1 MAAPATRPARGP
13 GRILVVDDLAANIRL
28 LERALTEQGYQ
39 VTSAG
44 DGEAALD
51 AIGRELPDMVL
62 SDVRMPRCDGFD
74 LCRTLRAAPLTR
86 LLPIVL
92 MTATTDPE
100 DRLRA
105 IEAGATDFIMKPVD
119 QAELRARVRSLM
131 QLKRF
136 TDDLDSAEAVLRSL
150 ALMIEA
156 RDPYTEGHCERLAR
170 YGADLG
176 IRLGLGED
184 EIDALSRGGYFHDI
198 GKIALPDSILL
209 KPAALTPE
217 ETAHMRQHP
226 VHGANVIAHFAAYQ
240 NVADIV
246 RHHHER
252 LDGSGYPD
260 GLRGDAVPLLAQ
272 LVGIVDVFDA
282 LTTAR
287 AYRGAIPVAEAIDE
301 LRREVQRGWRRADL
315 VEAFAAMIHERRPRL
330 G

>member
-1 MAAPATRPARGP
+1 MAAPSPRAARGP
-13 GRILVVDDLAANIRL
+13 GRILVVDDMAANIRL
-28 LERALTEQGYQ
+28 LERLLTDQGYH

-51 AIGRELPDMVL
+51 AIARDLPDLVL
-62 SDVRMPRCDGFD
+62 SDVRMPKLDGFD

-156 RDPYTEGHCERLAR
+156 RDRYTEGHCERLAR
-170 YGADLG
+170 YGAQLG
-176 IRLGLGED
+176 QRLGLGEAD
-184 EIDALSRGGYFHDI
+184 IEALARGGYFHDI

-217 ETAHMRQHP
+217 EIAHMRQHP
-226 VHGANVIAHFAAYQ
+226 VVGDRLCGDLRALHDVRP
-240 NVADIV
+240 IV

-260 GLRGDAVPLLAQ
+260 GLQGDAVPLLAQ

-287 AYRGAIPVAEAIDE
+287 AYRGAMPVADAISE
-301 LRREVQRGWRRADL
+301 LRREVQRGWRRGDL
-315 VEAFAAMIHERRPRL
+315 VEAFAALVAEQPAIV